1 MVIFLND
8 RGEIITSAP
17 VEVGRNSVNANEM
30 IIVAPA
36 DSALASAVVY
46 TAFRLPNGVEVF
58 GGLATDGN
66 GNSIPAQAE
75 SLDVNIPEGQER
87 AFVAWRQP
95 IGSNITKVSGI
106 VGYTIYCVTDSAK
119 TSSSG
124 TFVVNRATTIDIP
137 DTLPTEGAWEQIASA
152 INTLVS
158 NLSELSDEVAGI
170 AADVGEKPTD
180 GYTGAETLWGA
191 VADLYAAYA
200 EAEVRITANTEQIEA
215 NEEAIDDLRA
225 NVGNRPSVGYTESDT
240 LWGTIGDRPA
250 QFRRRTVWEATNALS
265 DAAYELADGLTELSD
280 SVDLRVDRLARDIA
294 NLEAANKGIT
304 YIERSERA
312 FARSFSFPANALP
325 FASLTEIGGV
335 SSNVNILPLI
345 AQSETSS
352 GLTFDFD
359 EQTEEITINGT
370 SLGYV
375 YYFIYQVEDEE
386 KNDKI
391 DFSFEYLGG
400 TASNISFFA
409 LVGNVGELTK
419 QISPTSNSSG
429 TLQLPNSYSGWSI
442 ALCIGQG
449 TVLNNYRCRIKLSKL
464 GESIRACKVSRI
476 QRKGVNLLPDY
487 SNTTAP
493 LYKNGLNVTLQEDG
507 GIRVQGTP
515 TAATDIKLTVVNGD
529 EQGFYLDAGD
539 YVKTPILSN
548 DNGKGLTC
556 RYQKDDGSTGYWS
569 SSSATFAKRTRVYPY
584 LRFLP
589 SAGEIDEV
597 FYPMIC
603 AGTVLPNYEKPGQDW
618 AFVIPQAVQ
627 NLPGY
632 GLGISPDVCNR
643 IELGTDESG
652 AVTARFVEAVTAISF
667 DGTEAEW
674 NINTTDP
681 NVNMFFFLKQGLT
694 PPSKNNGEILA
705 SRFVSSTTGE
715 NFTAS
720 INSDGFLCFFVPKSV
735 AADRVEWRALLA
747 GWTQSGKP
755 LEVLY
760 QRDTEAITDVSSYF
774 AYNVIVTKGS
784 NPFTVSFV
792 NSEDLP
798 AVFGVDF
805 DETVN

>member
-8 RGEIITSAP
+8 LGEAVLSSSPTT
-17 VEVGRNSVNANEM
+17 VGRNSSDASELV
-30 IIVAPA
+30 IVAPA
-36 DSALASAVVY
+36 DSALRNAVVY

-58 GGLATDGN
+58 GGLATDGA
-66 GNSIPAQAE
+66 GNTVPAPAE
-75 SLDVNIPEGQER
+75 ELGVETVEEWGS
-87 AFVAWRQP
+87 FVAWRQR
-95 IGSNITKVSGI
+95 ISSAVTSISGI
-106 VGYTIYCVTDSAK
+106 VAFTIYCSTESMRTSATGTFEVTRAVRSFDPADSA
-119 TSSSG
+119 
-124 TFVVNRATTIDIP
+124 AP
-137 DTLPTEGAWEQIASA
+137 DVWEQITVA
-152 INTLVS
+152 
-158 NLSELSDEVAGI
+158 LSSLGADLEEVAGFVASNTMKI
-170 AADVGEKPTD
+170 AEHDVAID
-180 GYTGAETLWGA
+180 
-191 VADLYAAYA
+191 
-200 EAEVRITANTEQIEA
+200 ANTEQIEA
-215 NEEAIDDLRA
+215 NTEQIDANTEQIEANTDAIGTLRS
-225 NVGNRPSVGYTESDT
+225 NIGTLPNGYAAGDS
-240 LWGTIGDRPA
+240 LWGTLGDRPA

-335 SSNVNILPLI
+335 SSNAKILPLI
-345 AQSETSS
+345 AQNQTDS

-370 SLGYV
+370 ALGYV

-386 KNDKI
+386 KNDEI

-493 LYKNGLNVTLQEDG
+493 LYKNGLAITVLEDG
-507 GIRVQGTP
+507 GIHVKGTP
-515 TAATDIKLTVVNGD
+515 TAAVNVKLTVVDGVDRGFSLPAGTYSKSPQYSDAIGNGLVVQYS
-529 EQGFYLDAGD
+529 ESGG
-539 YVKTPILSN
+539 
-548 DNGKGLTC
+548 
-556 RYQKDDGSTGYWS
+556 S
-569 SSSATFAKRTRVYPY
+569 SSFWQTGTRTFGADVTAYPY
-584 LRFLP
+584 LRFLA
-589 SAGEIDEV
+589 STEEIDDV
-597 FYPMIC
+597 FYPIIA
-603 AGTVLPNYEKPGQDW
+603 AGTALPNYEKPSQDW

-652 AVTARFVEAVTAISF
+652 AVTARFVDAVTAISF

-681 NVNMFFFLKQGLT
+681 NVNKFFFLKQGLT

-747 GWTQSGKP
+747 GWAQSGKP

-760 QRDTEAITDVSSYF
+760 QRDTESITDVSAYF
-774 AYNVIVTKGS
+774 ADNVIVTKGA

>member
-17 VEVGRNSVNANEM
+17 TTVGRNSANAAE
-30 IIVAPA
+30 IVVVAPA
-36 DSALASAVVY
+36 DSALANAVIY
-46 TAFRLPNGVEVF
+46 AAFRLPNGVELW
-58 GGLATDGN
+58 GGLGEGN
-66 GNSIPAQAE
+66 QPIRADVLPIYSPEAEAPA
-75 SLDVNIPEGQER
+75 
-87 AFVAWRQP
+87 FKAWRIPVGTQVTS
-95 IGSNITKVSGI
+95 ISGT
-106 VGYTIYCVTDSAK
+106 VGYTVYAVTESMRTSA
-119 TSSSG
+119 SG
-124 TFVVNRATTIDIP
+124 TFQVERGTVIKVPTE
-137 DTLPTEGAWEQIASA
+137 LPTEGAWEQIAST
-152 INTLVS
+152 INTLAS

-200 EAEVRITANTEQIEA
+200 EAEERITANTEQIEA
-215 NEEAIDDLRA
+215 NTDTIGTLRS
-225 NVGNRPSVGYTESDT
+225 NIGTLPNGYAEGDS
-240 LWGTIGDRPA
+240 LWGTLGDRPA

-265 DAAYELADGLTELSD
+265 DAAYLLADGLTELSD

-335 SSNVNILPLI
+335 SSNAKILPLI
-345 AQSETSS
+345 AQNQTSD
-352 GLTFDFD
+352 GLSFAFD
-359 EQTEEITINGT
+359 EESEEITINGT
-370 SLGYV
+370 AQNYAL
-375 YYFIYQVEDEE
+375 YFIYQVEDEE
-386 KNDKI
+386 KDDKI

-400 TASNISFFA
+400 TASNVSFFA
-409 LVGNVGELTK
+409 LLGNVGELTNH
-419 QISPTSNSSG
+419 ISPTSNSSG
-429 TLQLPNSYSGWSI
+429 TLQLPNAYSGWSI
-442 ALCIGQG
+442 SLGIGQG

-464 GESIRACKVSRI
+464 GESIRTCEVSRI
-476 QRKGVNLLPDY
+476 QRKGINLLPNY

-493 LYKNGLNVTLQEDG
+493 LSKNGLNVTLQEDG
-507 GIRVQGTP
+507 GIRVQGMP
-515 TAATDIKLTVVNGD
+515 TAATDIKLTIVNGD

-539 YVKTPILSN
+539 YVKTPIFSN
-548 DNGKGLTC
+548 DNGQGLTC
-556 RYQKDDGSTGYWS
+556 RYKKDDGSTGYWS
-569 SSSATFAKRTRVYPY
+569 SASATFAKRTRVYPY

-747 GWTQSGKP
+747 GWAQSGKP

-760 QRDTEAITDVSSYF
+760 QRATESITDVSSYF
-774 AYNVIVTKGS
+774 ADNVIVTKGA